1 MKNSALPA
9 VPVDAEFMEA
19 AEGVLRDGES
29 SADFIEATVQREIG
43 RRQIQTAFEARAHK
57 APHA

>member
-29 SADFIEATVQREIG
+29 SADFIAATMQRET
-43 RRQIQTAFEARAHK
+43 RWRQIQTAFQARARNTL
-57 APHA
+57 HA